1 MNYKVITVYTLI
13 SMVLAVS
20 AGIPFGIWAGH
31 DNTIIESPIYHLLS
45 YFVGFLVSV
54 CVYYFLFKV
63 RLNKPI
69 LHAVAIG
76 VLSNIFLALT
86 FFYIIGRLPATRL
99 LYVDSLLMSV
109 AIALAYLVCKASGKF
124 GDRA

>member
-31 DNTIIESPIYHLLS
+31 DNKITESPIYHLLS

-69 LHAVAIG
+69 LHAVVVWI
-76 VLSNIFLALT
+76 LSNVFLALT
-86 FFYIIGRLPATRL
+86 YFYFIGKFPAIPL
-99 LYVDSLLMSV
+99 LFVDLLLMFV
-109 AIALAYLVCKASGKF
+109 AITLAYQVCKANGKL
-124 GDRA
+124 GERA